1 MDEIVEDL
9 KTEQIY
15 ELGQE
20 VIRLKGQITYLQE
33 ELYKVEDLMDQKSEQ
48 FDRTIASLER
58 QLGDALYGGDWLD
71 FLCWLLYT
79 LILTPIDKW
88 KSTNTRVKRLKN

>member
-1 MDEIVEDL
+1 MSDIVKDL

-33 ELYKVEDLMDQKSEQ
+33 ELYKAEDALGNKVEQA
-48 FDRTIASLER
+48 DRTIASLER
-58 QLGDALYGGDWLD
+58 QLGDALYGGD
-71 FLCWLLYT
+71 
-79 LILTPIDKW
+79 
-88 KSTNTRVKRLKN
+88 